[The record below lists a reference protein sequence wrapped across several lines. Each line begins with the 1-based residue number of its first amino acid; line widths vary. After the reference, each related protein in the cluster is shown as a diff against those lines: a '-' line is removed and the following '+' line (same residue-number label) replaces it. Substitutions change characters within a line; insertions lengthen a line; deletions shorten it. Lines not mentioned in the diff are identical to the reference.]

1 VFLISGTAVD
11 RVRSPLAGKAPPH
24 YDGAGTAG
32 SITGLMMDLPRP
44 AVLGRTTA
52 LLGFTML
59 ALAACGKKQPKPE
72 TTPEAGY
79 IIVKSEAVPLMVE
92 LAGRTSAFETSDVR
106 PQVSGVV
113 KARLFTE
120 GSIVQKGQAL
130 YRIDPSLYRAAV
142 NQAQANLQ
150 SAEANRESAVA
161 KADRFKPLA
170 KIQAVAE
177 QDYVDAAAAA
187 RQSVA
192 AVAQNRAALDTA
204 RINLAFTTVPAPITG
219 RIGRSLVTTG
229 ALVTSGQ
236 ADSLTSIQRLDPI
249 YVDIQQSSTDLLT
262 LRQQLATSGVV
273 PSAATVKLKLENGAT
288 YAYAGKLDRIFIDR
302 PIFAWVIAIITMLLG
317 VAASSTLPIA
327 QYPDIAPPQVNIRAT
342 YPGASA
348 ETVQNSV
355 AQIIEQQLTG
365 IDGCSISATSK
376 LARQVQINLT
386 FEKGT
391 DPDIAQVQVQNKVQQ
406 GLPRLPQPVQQQGLR
421 VTKSNPDFLLVVGV
435 YDETDKV
442 DHGRR
447 RLCLQR
453 CRIRS
458 AACRAWATPTSSAPL
473 CDAHLA
479 RPRAAASFN
488 LMPSDVDHGD
498 PERRI
503 PDRRRRDRRPAD
515 ADDADAQRDGHRPV
529 APADARSVRAI
540 ILKALPA
547 ARACCCRTSRASSW
561 AARATTPH
569 PRQRPSRLGIAISCA
584 GRRRARR
591 PPSRQAKVEAQMS
604 PELPGRL
611 CVRLCRTTPPISSS
625 SRSRRW

>member
-44 AVLGRTTA
+44 AVLGRTIV

-204 RINLAFTTVPAPITG
+204 RINFAFTTVPAPITG

-288 YAYAGKLDRIFIDR
+288 YAYAGKLEFSEVVVDPSSGAVTLRARFPNPQGLLLPGMFVRAMLSQATNTSGILVPQAGVTYDPQGKATVMLVGDDGKPVSREVQTTQTVGTNWLVTGGLKPGDKVIVEGLGRIRPGKPIKPVPAGSKPLPKKGGAGGGAGGDR
-302 PIFAWVIAIITMLLG
+302 P
-317 VAASSTLPIA
+317 
-327 QYPDIAPPQVNIRAT
+327 
-342 YPGASA
+342 
-348 ETVQNSV
+348 
-355 AQIIEQQLTG
+355 
-365 IDGCSISATSK
+365 
-376 LARQVQINLT
+376 
-386 FEKGT
+386 
-391 DPDIAQVQVQNKVQQ
+391 
-406 GLPRLPQPVQQQGLR
+406 
-421 VTKSNPDFLLVVGV
+421 
-435 YDETDKV
+435 
-442 DHGRR
+442 HG
-447 RLCLQR
+447 
-453 CRIRS
+453 
-458 AACRAWATPTSSAPL
+458 
-473 CDAHLA
+473 
-479 RPRAAASFN
+479 N
-488 LMPSDVDHGD
+488 G
-498 PERRI
+498 
-503 PDRRRRDRRPAD
+503 
-515 ADDADAQRDGHRPV
+515 
-529 APADARSVRAI
+529 
-540 ILKALPA
+540 
-547 ARACCCRTSRASSW
+547 
-561 AARATTPH
+561 
-569 PRQRPSRLGIAISCA
+569 
-584 GRRRARR
+584 
-591 PPSRQAKVEAQMS
+591 
-604 PELPGRL
+604 
-611 CVRLCRTTPPISSS
+611 
-625 SRSRRW
+625 